1 MAFKREYQ
9 RLTQRTSQMLAS
21 TETDNVD
28 FKRDVSGVKSSDIV
42 ALANAPHG
50 GTLLIGVDEYTTAD
64 GLQRG
69 KVVGCEVDDNAR
81 LMIINK
87 ATDCYPNVAV
97 QIYIENLKA
106 KPIMRIEV
114 PSGHL
119 KPYCSPRGEYSI
131 RAEGRNRA
139 LYPEELL
146 LIFMDSEGDK
156 FLSRF
161 RTAVSQ
167 LESQVGS
174 INQSLSSDMLAVAQH
189 IHDLD
194 SQLQRTL
201 GRLARITDSTKKR
214 SRNLLQTLKD
224 SQDSLEKLE
233 RFLIDDA
240 SFEQS
245 QVAIQRLEDKVDLL
259 LQHRSAL
266 TLEEN

>member
-1 MAFKREYQ
+1 MPVKREYQ
-9 RLTQRTSQMLAS
+9 HLTKRTRQMLAS
-21 TETDNVD
+21 TETANVD

-42 ALANAPHG
+42 ALANAPNG
-50 GTLLIGVDEYTTAD
+50 GTLLIGVDEYTTQG

-81 LMIINK
+81 LMVINK
-87 ATDCYPNVAV
+87 ATDCYPNVDV
-97 QIYIENLKA
+97 QIFVENLKA
-106 KPIMRIEV
+106 KAIMRIEV
-114 PSGHL
+114 PLGLL

-131 RAEGRNRA
+131 RADGRNRA

-167 LESQVGS
+167 LESQVGN
-174 INQSLSSDMLAVAQH
+174 INHSLSSDMLAVAQH

-194 SQLQRTL
+194 DQLQRTL
-201 GRLARITDSTKKR
+201 GRFARITDSTKKR
-214 SRNLLQTLKD
+214 SRNLLHTLKD
-224 SQDSLEKLE
+224 SQDSLGKLE

-240 SFEQS
+240 NFEQR

-259 LQHRSAL
+259 LKRMSSDKK
-266 TLEEN
+266 

>member
-1 MAFKREYQ
+1 MSHKREYQ
-9 RLTQRTSQMLAS
+9 RLTKRTCQMLAS
-21 TETDNVD
+21 TETANVD

-87 ATDCYPNVAV
+87 ATDCYPNVDV
-97 QIYIENLKA
+97 QIFIENVKA
-106 KPIMRIEV
+106 KAIMRIEV

-161 RTAVSQ
+161 RTAVSE
-167 LESQVGS
+167 LETQVGS
-174 INQSLSSDMLAVAQH
+174 INHSLSNDMLAVAHH

-194 SQLQRTL
+194 EQLQRTL

-233 RFLIDDA
+233 RFLIDDDN
-240 SFEQS
+240 FEQR
-245 QVAIQRLEDKVDLL
+245 QMTLQRLEHKVDRLL
-259 LQHRSAL
+259 ESLPIVTA
-266 TLEEN
+266 EKG

>member
-1 MAFKREYQ
+1 MPVKREYQ
-9 RLTQRTSQMLAS
+9 HLTKRSRQMLAS
-21 TETDNVD
+21 TETANVD

-50 GTLLIGVDEYTTAD
+50 GTLLIGVDEYTTTD

-69 KVVGCEVDDNAR
+69 KIVGCEVDDNAR
-81 LMIINK
+81 LMVINK
-87 ATDCYPNVAV
+87 ATDCYPNVDV
-97 QIYIENLKA
+97 QIFVENLKA
-106 KPIMRIEV
+106 RAIMRIEV
-114 PSGHL
+114 PSGLL

-174 INQSLSSDMLAVAQH
+174 INHSLSNDMLAVAQH

-194 SQLQRTL
+194 DQLQRTL
-201 GRLARITDSTKKR
+201 GRFAQITDSTKKR
-214 SRNLLQTLKD
+214 SRNLLHTLKD

-233 RFLIDDA
+233 RYLIEDA
-240 SFEQS
+240 SVEQR
-245 QVAIQRLEDKVDLL
+245 QIVLQRVEGKVDLL
-259 LQHRSAL
+259 LKRLSI
-266 TLEEN
+266 TEN

>member
-1 MAFKREYQ
+1 MPTKREYQ
-9 RLTQRTSQMLAS
+9 HLTKRSRQMLAS
-21 TETDNVD
+21 TETANVD

-50 GTLLIGVDEYTTAD
+50 GTLLIGVDEYTTKD

-69 KVVGCEVDDNAR
+69 RIVGCEVDDNAR
-81 LMIINK
+81 LMVINK
-87 ATDCYPNVAV
+87 ATVCYPNVDV
-97 QIYIENLKA
+97 QIFIENVKA
-106 KPIMRIEV
+106 KAIMRIEV
-114 PSGHL
+114 ASGHL

-174 INQSLSSDMLAVAQH
+174 INHSLSNDMLAVAQH

-194 SQLQRTL
+194 EQLQRTL
-201 GRLARITDSTKKR
+201 GRFARITDSTKKR
-214 SRNLLQTLKD
+214 SRNLLHTLKD

-233 RFLIDDA
+233 RFLINDDN
-240 SFEQS
+240 FEKRQIT
-245 QVAIQRLEDKVDLL
+245 IQRVEEKVDLL
-259 LQHRSAL
+259 LKHLSIA
-266 TLEEN
+266 EK

>member
-1 MAFKREYQ
+1 MPVKREYQ
-9 RLTQRTSQMLAS
+9 HLTKRTRQMLSS
-21 TETDNVD
+21 TETANVD
-28 FKRDVSGVKSSDIV
+28 FKREVSGVKSSDIV

-50 GTLLIGVDEYTTAD
+50 GTLLIGVDEYTTVD

-81 LMIINK
+81 LMVINK
-87 ATDCYPNVAV
+87 ATDCYPNVDV
-97 QIYIENLKA
+97 QIYIENLKV
-106 KPIMRIEV
+106 KSIMRIEV

-146 LIFMDSEGDK
+146 LLFMDSEGDK

-167 LESQVGS
+167 LEDQVGS

-201 GRLARITDSTKKR
+201 GRMGRITDSTKKR

-224 SQDSLEKLE
+224 SQDSLGKLE
-233 RFLIDDA
+233 RFLLADTN
-240 SFEQS
+240 FEQRG
-245 QVAIQRLEDKVDLL
+245 ITLKRLESKVDKL
-259 LQHRSAL
+259 LQRFSDS
-266 TLEEN
+266 TSEK

>member
-1 MAFKREYQ
+1 MSIKREYQ
-9 RLTQRTSQMLAS
+9 RLTKRTSQMLAS
-21 TETDNVD
+21 TESVNVD

-42 ALANAPHG
+42 ALANAPNG
-50 GTLLIGVDEYTTAD
+50 GTLLIGVDEYTTQD

-69 KVVGCEVDDNAR
+69 KIVGCEVDDNAR

-87 ATDCYPNVAV
+87 ATDCYPNVDV

-106 KPIMRIEV
+106 KAIMRIEV

-146 LIFMDSEGDK
+146 LIFMDSEGEK

-161 RTAVSQ
+161 RTAVTQ
-167 LESQVGS
+167 LEDQVGS
-174 INQSLSSDMLAVAQH
+174 INRSLSNDMLTVAQH

-194 SQLQRTL
+194 GQLQRTL

-214 SRNLLQTLKD
+214 SRNLLHTLKD
-224 SQDSLEKLE
+224 SQDSLDKLE

-240 SFEQS
+240 NFEQR
-245 QVAIQRLEDKVDLL
+245 QITLQRLESKVDLL
-259 LQHRSAL
+259 LRHIPAL
-266 TLEEN
+266 TPEGN